1 MKEDTRD
8 ALKRFEEELLAEAFQ
23 EELEAGPAFDDPD
36 EIADFREELIYNNY
50 ANNYGRSRPA
60 EKRRGVDGELVVL
73 MVTVCL
79 LCLGIIGVL
88 LYWLEVY
95 L

>member
-8 ALKRFEEELLAEAFQ
+8 ALKRFEEELLAEAFR
-23 EELEAGPAFDDPD
+23 EELEAGPAFPDPD
-36 EIADFREELIYNNY
+36 EIFEPEEDLIFYNY
-50 ANNYGRSRPA
+50 ANDYGRTLQPQ
-60 EKRRGVDGELVVL
+60 KRQGMDRELMAL
-73 MVTVCL
+73 MATACL